1 MNMDTVVIPV
11 LAVGA
16 IYLPIIGI
24 WAYQTFALK
33 HQLREV
39 EERMICQGQK
49 LEERMHDQIN
59 EVERR
64 LYDSELR
71 TNERMNRIEARMDQ
85 IQSSLNVIGRDL
97 ERAIGRVEGK
107 IQ

>member
-39 EERMICQGQK
+39 
-49 LEERMHDQIN
+49 EERMHDQIN